1 MNDLTL
7 IIPAK
12 REAESL
18 PIFLK
23 EIENIECKKLI
34 VLQKEDIETKKSI
47 ENIKN
52 IEIHEQNNNGY
63 GNALI
68 EGINSVKT
76 EYCCIIN
83 ADGSMDPKYL
93 NQMRETC
100 KNLDFVFGSRYQ
112 QPGGGSE
119 DDDFVTSIGNYV
131 FTLSGNIL
139 FNLKITD
146 ILYTYILGKSSSF
159 RNLNLSNFDFRICVE
174 IPIKA
179 KFNNMNYK
187 CLPSYERE
195 RIGGK
200 MHTIP
205 TFRMKFVKRKTNSNA
220 KKVGSKK
227 SNKLIRLL
235 I

>member
-23 EIENIECKKLI
+23 EIENFKCKKLI
-34 VLQKEDIETKKSI
+34 VLQKEDTETKKSI
-47 ENIKN
+47 ENIEN

-200 MHTIP
+200 
-205 TFRMKFVKRKTNSNA
+205 
-220 KKVGSKK
+220 KKVNALKDGM
-227 SNKLIRLL
+227 LILTEIAKYFFRLKR
-235 I
+235 

>member
-23 EIENIECKKLI
+23 EIENYECKKLI

-68 EGINSVKT
+68 EGINSVQT

-93 NQMRETC
+93 KQMRETC
-100 KNLDFVFGSRYQ
+100 KDLDFVFGSRYQ

-119 DDDFVTSIGNYV
+119 DDDFITSIGNYM
-131 FTLSGNIL
+131 FTLFGNIL

-146 ILYTYILGKSSSF
+146 ILYTYILGKRSSF
-159 RNLNLSNFDFRICVE
+159 RNLNLCNYDFRICVE

-179 KFNNMNYK
+179 KFNNMNYI

-200 MHTIP
+200 
-205 TFRMKFVKRKTNSNA
+205 
-220 KKVGSKK
+220 KKVNALKDG
-227 SNKLIRLL
+227 LL
-235 I
+235 ILSEIVKYFLRLKR

>member
-23 EIENIECKKLI
+23 EIENYECKKLV

-68 EGINSVKT
+68 EGINFVKT

-93 NQMRETC
+93 KQMKETC
-100 KNLDFVFGSRYQ
+100 KDLDFVFGSRYQ
-112 QPGGGSE
+112 KPGGGSE

-200 MHTIP
+200 
-205 TFRMKFVKRKTNSNA
+205 
-220 KKVGSKK
+220 KKVNALKDGM
-227 SNKLIRLL
+227 LILTEIAKYFLRLKR
-235 I
+235 

>member
-23 EIENIECKKLI
+23 EIENYECKKLI

-47 ENIKN
+47 ENIHN

-76 EYCCIIN
+76 KYCCIIN

-93 NQMRETC
+93 KQMRETC
-100 KNLDFVFGSRYQ
+100 KDLDLDFVFGSRYQ
-112 QPGGGSE
+112 RPGGGSE
-119 DDDFVTSIGNYV
+119 DDDFITSIGNYV

-146 ILYTYILGKSSSF
+146 ILYTYILGKRSSF

-200 MHTIP
+200 
-205 TFRMKFVKRKTNSNA
+205 
-220 KKVGSKK
+220 KKVNALKDG
-227 SNKLIRLL
+227 LL
-235 I
+235 ILSEIVKYFLRFKR